1 MTVGGALKKYHNIEI
16 DLLLAFVLK
25 KSREFLYL
33 WPNHRLTQKQTNRLT
48 RMVQRR
54 IKGEP
59 MAYILGYKDFMG
71 HRFAV
76 NKDVLIPR
84 PETEE
89 IVERILNK
97 ELGIRNKKSIRILD
111 VGTGSGCIAISLAK
125 ELSIKNYEVS
135 ITASDISEK
144 ALVVARQ
151 SAKMHKVK

>member
-97 ELGIRNKKSIRILD
+97 ELGIRNKK
-111 VGTGSGCIAISLAK
+111 
-125 ELSIKNYEVS
+125 
-135 ITASDISEK
+135 
-144 ALVVARQ
+144 
-151 SAKMHKVK
+151 